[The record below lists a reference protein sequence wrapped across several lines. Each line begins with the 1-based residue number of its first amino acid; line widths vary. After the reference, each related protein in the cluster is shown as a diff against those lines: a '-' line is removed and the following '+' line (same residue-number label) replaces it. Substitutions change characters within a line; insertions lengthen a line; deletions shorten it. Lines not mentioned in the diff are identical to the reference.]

1 MTVQY
6 DQFGNVIGD
15 FPAESPVVTPTT
27 KTKQKKVYETNPPK
41 ALNVGDTS
49 PVGSPTISNLGRGV
63 SANTGIAVA
72 DSNREHACD
81 VAVYI
86 KTSMAKAKV
95 LAGDLVKAI
104 RKAIRAIMDA
114 LGISPSSSGMTEFL
128 KDLAR
133 RIKEITRWIQDKIV
147 ETAKYIQGLKEI
159 RAIIEYILSLPAE
172 LLAMFQKCLKQA
184 YGELAKGLFAV
195 AGELTSDPGISS
207 SELTDSAKEVL
218 NETQT
223 LLQTTQAALSVPA
236 AAADALLSPS
246 GMSNAE
252 KEKLVLSLYPDSNG
266 TKYDKTTYEAT
277 I

>member
-15 FPAESPVVTPTT
+15 FPAEPPVVTPTT
-27 KTKQKKVYETNPPK
+27 KTKQKKVYEKNPPK

-72 DSNREHACD
+72 NSNREHACD

-133 RIKEITRWIQDKIV
+133 RIKEINRWIQDKIV

-172 LLAMFQKCLKQA
+172 LLAMFQKCLRQA
-184 YGELAKGLFAV
+184 YGELSKGLFAV
-195 AGELTSDPGISS
+195 AGELTSDSGTT
-207 SELTDSAKEVL
+207 ELTDSAKEVL
-218 NETQT
+218 NETKS
-223 LLQTTQAALSVPA
+223 LLETTQAAMSIPA

-246 GMSNAE
+246 GMSAAE
-252 KEKLVLSLYPDSNG
+252 KEKLVLSLYPDSEG

>member
-15 FPAESPVVTPTT
+15 FPAEPPVVTPTT
-27 KTKQKKVYETNPPK
+27 KTKQKKVYETKPPK

-72 DSNREHACD
+72 NSNREHACD

-104 RKAIRAIMDA
+104 RKAIRAVMDA

-172 LLAMFQKCLKQA
+172 LLGMFQKCLSQA
-184 YGELAKGLFAV
+184 YGELSKGLFAV
-195 AGELTSDPGISS
+195 AGEFTSDPGVT
-207 SELTDSAKEVL
+207 ELTDSAKDVL
-218 NETQT
+218 NETQA
-223 LLQTTQAALSVPA
+223 LLQTTQAAMSIPA

-246 GMSNAE
+246 GMSAAE
-252 KEKLVLSLYPDSNG
+252 KEKLVLSLYPDSKG

>member
-15 FPAESPVVTPTT
+15 FPAESPVVTPTA
-27 KTKQKKVYETNPPK
+27 KTKQNKVYETKPPK

-114 LGISPSSSGMTEFL
+114 LGISPASSGMTEFL

-159 RAIIEYILSLPAE
+159 RAIIEYILSLPAS
-172 LLAMFQKCLKQA
+172 LLAMFQKCLSQA
-184 YGELAKGLFAV
+184 YGELSKGLFAV
-195 AGELTSDPGISS
+195 AGELTSDSGVTG
-207 SELTDSAKEVL
+207 LTDSAKDVL

-223 LLQTTQAALSVPA
+223 LLQTTQAAMSIPA

-246 GMSNAE
+246 GMSAAE
-252 KEKLVLSLYPDSNG
+252 KEKLVLSLYPDSDG